1 MAGHPREAQT
11 ATAWACLALP
21 EGGPKA
27 GKVPGPRSRCRRPQM
42 CEQGPEPCA
51 ASLRAGTHLR
61 PRLLSP
67 GLGAHCSLHRTVL
80 REAGTAQLSARGS
93 MHPVAKPLP
102 VAFCVPASLPNTL
115 LQGRSD
121 KPPPS
126 RMPVSPPQQRLG
138 YFVAL
143 ALSRAHSSRVT
154 TPTFLPHTAPPWL
167 LLQCGVCCV
176 PDYFD
181 FLHKHL
187 FTH

>member
-1 MAGHPREAQT
+1 VNRVLNLVLLHCVLGLISGPGSLALGSVLTVPCTGLCSERRALPSCQREAPCTQLQNLCQ
-11 ATAWACLALP
+11 WLSVCLP
-21 EGGPKA
+21 P
-27 GKVPGPRSRCRRPQM
+27 
-42 CEQGPEPCA
+42 
-51 ASLRAGTHLR
+51 
-61 PRLLSP
+61 
-67 GLGAHCSLHRTVL
+67 
-80 REAGTAQLSARGS
+80 
-93 MHPVAKPLP
+93 
-102 VAFCVPASLPNTL
+102 SLPNTL